1 MAGKENGLGPQAF
14 VDASAQDGS
23 IDTREAMDTLSR
35 KIQGIADGFRD
46 KDRETED
53 AYFRKVEGVT
63 GKPGFGH
70 LHESELDSQDREVL
84 DVYKRHYDASLE
96 SSAEDR
102 QNFYASVYA
111 IETEVSGLDAKPG
124 RAAGDSHLSVDAV
137 NALGEG
143 YARFLDSATGTKQG
157 TERLQDAQE
166 TLRLERERYGISSVI
181 SHSLAQGPQD
191 RKSVQALHADVYATV
206 SAQGGESGRLPEW
219 MSGTAREMLDKSGYE
234 KTRAVLERQE
244 KGGEANTP
252 GSFFD
257 KFRTPVKPGTP
268 IHGTDHVADIQIGE
282 TVAARKELNAMRDA
296 GALEVKALM
305 PEPAGRESAAMS
317 RRNGVTRVVSGVEA
331 SSERPARSMPN
342 VTVQEAPSRA
352 DDGLSR

>member
-1 MAGKENGLGPQAF
+1 MTGKENGLGPQAF

-23 IDTREAMDTLSR
+23 IDSREAMDTLSR

-46 KDRETED
+46 KDREAED

-63 GKPGFGH
+63 GKPGFGY

-84 DVYKRHYDASLE
+84 DVYKKHYDASLE
-96 SSAEDR
+96 DSARDR

-137 NALGEG
+137 NALGDG
-143 YARFLDSATGTKQG
+143 YARFLDSATGTRQG
-157 TERLQDAQE
+157 TQRLQDAQE
-166 TLRLERERYGISSVI
+166 ALRLERERYGISSMI

-206 SAQGGESGRLPEW
+206 AAQGGDAGKLPEW
-219 MSGTAREMLDKSGYE
+219 LSGSARDMLDKSGYE

-244 KGGEANTP
+244 KGGDANTP

-257 KFRTPVKPGTP
+257 KFRTLLKPGTP
-268 IHGTDHVADIQIGE
+268 IHGTDHVADVQIGE
-282 TVAARKELNAMRDA
+282 AVAARKELNAMRAA
-296 GALEVKALM
+296 GALEVRALM
-305 PEPAGRESAAMS
+305 PEPAGRESAAAVQRS
-317 RRNGVTRVVSGVEA
+317 GVTRIVSGAGPSVER
-331 SSERPARSMPN
+331 SARGMPN
-342 VTVQEAPSRA
+342 VAMQEGPSQA
-352 DDGLSR
+352 EDGLSR